1 MDKLMDTLN
10 RLESIS
16 MESMDYIAQ
25 NSLASDVRGGGE
37 HTTQWIVNRDLR
49 SYESVLLFPFKEYV
63 LSKTARIPP
72 SDRFVALDIG
82 CGSGAFLKG
91 LESLDP
97 KVIGY
102 GITNVLFNN
111 RPKFNSHDRNRIIV
125 GDISSKN
132 HGPVNV
138 FCPLPDVPYVLPKI
152 PDNSIDMITSS
163 YTLMYLAE
171 PELKNVVT
179 HSSRM
184 LAPGGIALLDV
195 RDAYATDWINERFLN
210 TLETPGC
217 TVTPM
222 YNRGIVKVLRL
233 DKPAEPAE

>member
-1 MDKLMDTLN
+1 
-10 RLESIS
+10 
-16 MESMDYIAQ
+16 MESMKYIAQ
-25 NSLASDVRGGGE
+25 NSLASDIRGGGE
-37 HTTQWIVNRDLR
+37 HTTQWIVNRGI
-49 SYESVLLFPFKEYV
+49 SAYGSVLLFPFKDYV
-63 LSKTARIPP
+63 LSKTACMNP

-82 CGSGAFLKG
+82 CGSGTFLKD

-102 GITNVLFNN
+102 GITNVLFND
-111 RPKFNSHDRNRIIV
+111 RPKFNSHDRNRIII

-132 HGPVNV
+132 HDPVNV
-138 FCPLPDVPYVLPKI
+138 FCPMPDVPYVLPKI

-195 RDAYATDWINERFLN
+195 RDAYATNWIDKRFLDS
-210 TLETPGC
+210 LETPGC
-217 TVTPM
+217 ALTPM
-222 YNRGIVKVLRL
+222 YNRGIVKILRL
-233 DKPAEPAE
+233 DKPAGSKE